1 MDLKDK
7 LKRLLDSPYRDFLGE
22 DDLQSEGESLSL
34 RQRLEL
40 IYRRSREEQGLEG
53 KVSAPKRIEELVQGR
68 VEETPYGQCFVREIK
83 YPSGYCHGEVSLST
97 LLEVTPESCC
107 KLTGDERFNQ
117 WQHSKAIFVDTETT
131 GLSGGTG
138 TFIFMIGLGYF
149 RGEHFHLWQFF
160 ARDYSEEMAILH
172 LVESLTKPFQFL
184 VTFNGKQFD
193 LPLLQTRYRLSRMDT
208 ILPQLSHFDL
218 IYPSRRIWRLRLENC
233 RLSTLERSLLGVI
246 RRGDVP
252 GEEIPQVYF
261 DYLRSQNATLIARVF
276 YHNAQDILS
285 LVGLMATI
293 CLLYHKPF
301 SQGEWCGEDF
311 YSLGRL
317 FHQLGEAEKGS
328 RCYLQALNSGIPAHL
343 VPSAFKALSFIYKKN
358 REWDKALQAWD
369 DLLVLGER
377 EFDLFPYEE
386 IAKYW
391 EHQRHDYTRATEVVE
406 RALLHIHRAKEEL
419 LPDRYAAMERALE
432 YRLRR
437 LRLRVQGK
445 RWY

>member
-7 LKRLLDSPYRDFLGE
+7 LKRLLDSPYRDFLKE
-22 DDLQSEGESLSL
+22 DDLQSEGESLTL

-40 IYRRSREEQGLEG
+40 IYRRSRQEQGLAG
-53 KVSAPKRIEELVQGR
+53 KVLEPKRIEELVQGR
-68 VEETPYGQCFVREIK
+68 VEETPYGQCFVREIE
-83 YPSGYCHGEVSLST
+83 YSPEYCHGEVSLSS
-97 LLEVTPESCC
+97 LLKVTPESCC
-107 KLTGDERFNQ
+107 KLTGEERFSE
-117 WQHSKAIFVDTETT
+117 WSHSKAVFVDTETT

-149 RGEHFHLWQFF
+149 QGERFRLWQFF
-160 ARDYSEEMAILH
+160 ARDYSEEMAILY
-172 LVESLTKPFQFL
+172 LVDRLTQPFQFL

-193 LPLLQTRYRLSRMDT
+193 LPLLVTRYRLSRMDT
-208 ILPQLSHFDL
+208 LLSQLSHFDL

-233 RLSTLERSLLGVI
+233 RLSTLERSLLGVV
-246 RRGDVP
+246 RRGDIP
-252 GEEIPQVYF
+252 GEEIPGVYF

-301 SQGEWCGEDF
+301 SHGEWCGEDF

-317 FHQLGEAEKGS
+317 FHRLGEVEKGS
-328 RCYLQALNSGIPAHL
+328 RCYLQALDSGIPAHL
-343 VPSAFKALSFIYKKN
+343 VPSAFKALSSIYKKN
-358 REWDKALQAWD
+358 REWDKALKAWD
-369 DLLVLGER
+369 DLLVLGEK
-377 EFDLFPYEE
+377 EFDPFPYEE

-391 EHQRHDYTRATEVVE
+391 EHQQHDYSRATEVVE
-406 RALLHIHRAKEEL
+406 RALSHLRRVKEEL
-419 LPDRYAAMERALE
+419 FPDRYAAMERALE
-432 YRLRR
+432 HRLRR
-437 LRLRVQGK
+437 LRLRAQGK